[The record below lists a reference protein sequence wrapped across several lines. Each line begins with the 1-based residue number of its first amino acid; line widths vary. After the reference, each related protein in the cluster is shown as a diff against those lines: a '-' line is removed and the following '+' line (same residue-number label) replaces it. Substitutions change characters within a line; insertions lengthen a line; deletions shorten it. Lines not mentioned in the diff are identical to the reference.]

1 MPCEHY
7 KDALIEAAAT
17 GIEPQGEL
25 RSHLAA
31 CALCRAAFAE
41 ERALF
46 SSLDAGL
53 HVAANSEVPASLLPR
68 VRARIAE
75 ETTATRSW
83 ATTWFALAGA
93 AAMVVAFIA
102 VQTVRRANV
111 EQKLVETTKYSSPP
125 APLIPPRQS
134 ENPIDVPPVSGTS
147 VPQPRVTATK
157 GFASPEAL
165 ASRNTVPEVL
175 VPRDQEVLVA
185 RYAEQ
190 WSRRR
195 RAPLLAENSGDTA
208 LSPMEVAPIQIAQLD
223 VKLLAEEKAQ

>member
-83 ATTWFALAGA
+83 ATAWFALAGA

-111 EQKLVETTKYSSPP
+111 EQKPVETTKYSSLP

-134 ENPIDVPPVSGTS
+134 ENPIDVPPVRGTS

-157 GFASPEAL
+157 GSEAL

-175 VPRDQEVLVA
+175 VPRDQEVLMV

-208 LSPMEVAPIQIAQLD
+208 LSPMEVAPIQIAPLD